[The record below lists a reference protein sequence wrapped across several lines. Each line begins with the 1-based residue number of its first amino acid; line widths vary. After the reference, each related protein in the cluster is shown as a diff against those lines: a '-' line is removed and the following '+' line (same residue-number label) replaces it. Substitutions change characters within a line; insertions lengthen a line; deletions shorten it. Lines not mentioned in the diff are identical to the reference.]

1 MNNIEQI
8 IKNNNIT
15 PKWFLTI
22 KYIETESFV
31 LSGKLNTKS
40 DNTNLTKVEKSTN
53 YFINLLYQYSYNKS
67 ATRKILVP
75 KFQILSFLELGEA
88 RYGYHAHLVTEDI
101 LDKTIEEIQDIL
113 LRIRYKHR
121 GIKAKDKK
129 AIDIKPYKPHHS
141 SYVDKQS
148 TAIYF
153 PLSTTT
159 TRINK

>member
-8 IKNNNIT
+8 IKNNNIL
-15 PKWFLTI
+15 PKWFITI

-31 LSGKLNTKS
+31 LKGKLNTKC
-40 DNTNLTKVEKSTN
+40 DNTNLTQVEKSTN

-75 KFQILSFLELGEA
+75 KFQILSFLEL
-88 RYGYHAHLVTEDI
+88 TEDI

-121 GIKAKDKK
+121 GIKTKDEK
-129 AIDIKPYKPHHS
+129 AIDIRPYKPHHS

-153 PLSTTT
+153 PLSTITS
-159 TRINK
+159 RINK

>member
-8 IKNNNIT
+8 ITNNNIA
-15 PKWFLTI
+15 PKWFITI

-31 LSGKLNTKS
+31 LKGKLNAKS
-40 DNTNLTKVEKSTN
+40 DNTNLSKVEKSTN

-88 RYGYHAHLVTEDI
+88 IYGYHAHLVTEDI
-101 LDKTIEEIQDIL
+101 LGKSIEEIQDIL
-113 LRIRYKHR
+113 LRIRYKHK
-121 GIKAKDKK
+121 GIRTKDKQ
-129 AIDIKPYKPHHS
+129 AIDIRPYKPHHS